1 MIYLLICMF
10 MTPVLFPLVIIIVRI
25 VEVKRDPFIHIR
37 GKVNLARDWEIGEEQ
52 KRAIRLYRSAL
63 GELEKRFGQDLRT
76 DPSESDDKKIAETR
90 DLFEELTRK
99 TQLFDRG
106 KKGEGVL
113 INAKGKT
120 RIEFE
125 YEIDGRK
132 YTAEVK
138 KPFGLLENGEIYE
151 ILYLPENPL
160 MVHLMFYKPVF
171 VRKKFKTTRV
181 QSIDDRG
188 EFYSFFYKVSGK
200 EYKRNFLKSKALSN
214 NNGLDPDNYKVLYD
228 KENPKI
234 AYPTPSRRI

>member
-1 MIYLLICMF
+1 MIIIIWIITIFFSFFAYGLMCSWLSSLACKYKTKGRRMIYLLICMF

-90 DLFEELTRK
+90 YLFEELTRK

-160 MVHLMFYKPVF
+160 
-171 VRKKFKTTRV
+171 
-181 QSIDDRG
+181 
-188 EFYSFFYKVSGK
+188 
-200 EYKRNFLKSKALSN
+200 
-214 NNGLDPDNYKVLYD
+214 NGTPDVL
-228 KENPKI
+228 
-234 AYPTPSRRI
+234 